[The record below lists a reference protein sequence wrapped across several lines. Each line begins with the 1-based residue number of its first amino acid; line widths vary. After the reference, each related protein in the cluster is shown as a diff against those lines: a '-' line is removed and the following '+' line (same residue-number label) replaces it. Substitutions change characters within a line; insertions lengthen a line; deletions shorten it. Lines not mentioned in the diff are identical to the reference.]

1 MEPIDPFQNQYE
13 TKEHC
18 PLGYYKSRTPVNGRT
33 FSYIKCK
40 NCGGTTTKRTD
51 CSGRGMKIL

>member
-1 MEPIDPFQNQYE
+1 ME

-51 CSGRGMKIL
+51 CSGRGMKIV